1 MKILLN
7 ENINQYSAEEAMR
20 QSIIKGSGIITST
33 SFNRIWLLPCSYQVG
48 RSAHLIGVRYE
59 FDMNKVA
66 MKTGNGTT

>member
-1 MKILLN
+1 MKILTS
-7 ENINQYSAEEAMR
+7 IQQR
-20 QSIIKGSGIITST
+20 KQCGQSIIKGSGIITST

-66 MKTGNGTT
+66 MKTESGTT